1 MNTGLIIAFGLLA
14 VFIIYMVYSFR
25 KMKTMA
31 AVPESEKIVTLTD
44 KNFQNQI
51 KKGVFLVDFWAE
63 WCMPCKVMGPVLNE
77 LAEDETF
84 GAGIGK
90 LNVDHF
96 QPVARQFGIRGI
108 PTIIVFRNGK
118 EVDRIVGV
126 KPKDF
131 LVKTVNKFKD

>member
-1 MNTGLIIAFGLLA
+1 MSTGLIIGISLLA
-14 VFIIYMVYSFR
+14 LFAAYMIYSMR
-25 KMKTMA
+25 KMKNMA

-51 KKGVFLVDFWAE
+51 KKGLVMVDYWAE

-77 LAEDETF
+77 LAEDKNFNATV
-84 GAGIGK
+84 AK

-96 QPVARQFGIRGI
+96 QSVSRQFGIRGI
-108 PTIIVFRNGK
+108 PTIILFKDGK

-131 LVKTVNKFKD
+131 LVKQVNKHL

>member
-1 MNTGLIIAFGLLA
+1 MSTGLIIAIALVSLFVA
-14 VFIIYMVYSFR
+14 YMLYSFR
-25 KMKTMA
+25 RMKSMG

-51 KKGVFLVDFWAE
+51 KKGVVMVDFWAE

-77 LAEDETF
+77 LAEDENFKATV
-84 GAGIGK
+84 AK

-96 QPVARQFGIRGI
+96 QSVSQKFGIRGI
-108 PTIIVFRNGK
+108 PTIVVFSDGK

-131 LVKTVNKFKD
+131 LIKQVNKHL

>member
-1 MNTGLIIAFGLLA
+1 
-14 VFIIYMVYSFR
+14 
-25 KMKTMA
+25 MA

-51 KKGVFLVDFWAE
+51 KKGLVMVDFWAE

-77 LAEDETF
+77 LAEDKNFNATV
-84 GAGIGK
+84 AK

-96 QPVARQFGIRGI
+96 QSVSRQFGIRGI
-108 PTIIVFRNGK
+108 PTIILFKDGK

-131 LVKTVNKFKD
+131 LVKQVNKHL